1 MSSDLEKLDDGEEA
15 QVAWLLESGH
25 DMPAMSP
32 EFVSGLSQRLDAE
45 FALIHSNG
53 FHAAIAEPSTNGAAH
68 SHNGITQPVE
78 LAPERDATAGKTN
91 VFRTRRRWVL
101 TIVAAASVVLG
112 AAIVSN
118 PPAWAAAVR
127 AIVERLEA
135 LATGGAANDSDVA
148 GDVKEQPAPEPSV
161 VVAEEQARVA
171 RANVPKP
178 QLIVQP
184 APQVKV
190 AAPVA
195 PAPVVQKV
203 DDK

>member
-25 DMPAMSP
+25 DMPAMSH

-68 SHNGITQPVE
+68 SHNGTTQPVD
-78 LAPERDATAGKTN
+78 LTPERDATAGKTN

-135 LATGGAANDSDVA
+135 LATGGAADDSDVA
-148 GDVKEQPAPEPSV
+148 GEGKGQTAPAPPV
-161 VVAEEQARVA
+161 VVAGEEGRGG
-171 RANVPKP
+171 RAEVT
-178 QLIVQP
+178 QP
-184 APQVKV
+184 
-190 AAPVA
+190 PVT
-195 PAPVVQKV
+195 
-203 DDK
+203 